1 MSTLTAEQQQ
11 RRQEVAA
18 DLRTGKS
25 MYELLGGDTGLRAI
39 VNAFYDIMESD
50 PKIGPVRKMHKPD
63 LGPMRIGLFEFLS
76 GWLGG
81 PNLYIERNGSPCL
94 TGVHM
99 GYTLNESNIG
109 LWLECMQR
117 AMDQAGVPLKYSEV
131 LMPSLADMAEGMR
144 IPDPR
149 HDACEH

>member
-1 MSTLTAEQQQ
+1 MTTFTPEQQQ

-18 DLRTGKS
+18 DLRTGP
-25 MYELLGGDTGLRAI
+25 MYQLLGGEAGLRSI
-39 VNAFYDIMESD
+39 VDHFYDIMESD
-50 PKIGPVRKMHKPD
+50 PRIAPVRKMHKDD
-63 LGPMRIGLFEFLS
+63 LGPMRLSLFEFLS

-99 GYTLNESNIG
+99 GYTLNDTNIA
-109 LWLECMQR
+109 LWLECMQK
-117 AMDQAGVPLKYSEV
+117 AMDAAGVPLKYSEV

-149 HDACEH
+149 HDASDH